1 MKICIRKLAL
11 LTIFIHLIRRKKKK
25 KNHLLSKTCQ
35 KKKKKER
42 LIHQYCFVR
51 NGKIISIWT
60 RMTISMNLAYTVC
73 SVLTIVA
80 HKNCFLKIC
89 TFSLSSH
96 KLTLQSKPSQVA

>member
-1 MKICIRKLAL
+1 MKLCIRKLAL
-11 LTIFIHLIRRKKKK
+11 LTIFIHLIRRKKKIK
-25 KNHLLSKTCQ
+25 SLTIQNLS
-35 KKKKKER
+35 KKKKER

-80 HKNCFLKIC
+80 HKKHFLKIC

>member
-1 MKICIRKLAL
+1 MKLCIRKLAL
-11 LTIFIHLIRRKKKK
+11 LTIFIYLIRRKKKK
-25 KNHLLSKTCQ
+25 KITYYPKIV
-35 KKKKKER
+35 KKKRER

-80 HKNCFLKIC
+80 HKKRFLKIC